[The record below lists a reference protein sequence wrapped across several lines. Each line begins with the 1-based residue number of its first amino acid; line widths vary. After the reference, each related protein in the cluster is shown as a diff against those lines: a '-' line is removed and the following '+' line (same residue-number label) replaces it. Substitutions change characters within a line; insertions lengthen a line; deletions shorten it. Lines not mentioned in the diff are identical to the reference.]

1 MICIDCSFPFGNGGS
16 GVLANCSFCGNKANL
31 SFSADP
37 VCSGFCAE
45 ACSILHA
52 LCWFRHHQQVC
63 PFIFSFPLHSC
74 HSVLSFIFYIKL
86 WQELSS
92 LSFFTTRLQ
101 WVPGHLFFPGS
112 NMVDDVA
119 QWKHNSCP
127 VPLSSYFSYPL
138 FIFSLTGVYCLI

>member
-63 PFIFSFPLHSC
+63 H
-74 HSVLSFIFYIKL
+74 LSFLFLFILATPCSPSSFISNSGRNCL
-86 WQELSS
+86 LS
-92 LSFFTTRLQ
+92 LSLLRGYNGSPDTY
-101 WVPGHLFFPGS
+101 FFPGS

-119 QWKHNSCP
+119 QRKHNSCP